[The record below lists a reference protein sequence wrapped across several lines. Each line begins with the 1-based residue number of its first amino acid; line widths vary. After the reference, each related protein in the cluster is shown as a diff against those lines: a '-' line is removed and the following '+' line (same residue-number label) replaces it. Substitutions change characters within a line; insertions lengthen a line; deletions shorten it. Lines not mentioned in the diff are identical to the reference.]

1 MVGRMLD
8 LVGTL
13 ILSPVE
19 GMLGGIS
26 AICGAI
32 SQSPA
37 WQAAGPDLDSRAGP
51 QAQTAQA
58 REEVA
63 AASIGTPDG
72 GRSGKWSDLP
82 LLEESP
88 GVVPPADAGTTDCSN
103 GKEKT
108 MDIDLNDDMNKLVRY
123 SIICVD
129 RHNEVVLESL
139 RETLLHDRMDE
150 RGFTAWKV
158 VEFSSRMAAGHI
170 PAPPEWIMKP
180 PQGVVIDSGKLKALG
195 PDQNKFLRVSF
206 QVVDRFPR
214 ERFWYEEKQ
223 ITALE
228 RIAQAMK

>member
-1 MVGRMLD
+1 
-8 LVGTL
+8 
-13 ILSPVE
+13 VE
-19 GMLGGIS
+19 GVLGGIS
-26 AICGAI
+26 AICGVIA
-32 SQSPA
+32 QSPA
-37 WQAAGPDLDSRAGP
+37 PNARSPKLESRGGI
-51 QAQTAQA
+51 QQESAQG
-58 REEVA
+58 RPEVA
-63 AASIGTPDG
+63 TASPAPAE
-72 GRSGKWSDLP
+72 GRSGRWSDLT

-88 GVVPPADAGTTDCSN
+88 RAASPADPGTTDRSN

-129 RHNEVVLESL
+129 RNHEVVLESL
-139 RETLLHDRMDE
+139 RETLLHERMDE

-158 VEFSSRMAAGHI
+158 VEFSNRMAAGHVQ
-170 PAPPEWIMKP
+170 APVEWITKP

-228 RIAQAMK
+228 QIAQSMK